1 MDVVAVEA
9 QQRPS
14 TFNSFREVGVSD
26 VLTTKELAVAIGVSE
41 SSVKRWVD
49 AGLIRAARTAGGH
62 RRIPR
67 PEAIRFIRETQ
78 APVAAPAVLGLND
91 LAELEAEALPPG
103 REAETLQRY
112 LVEGAAARARGLVQS
127 LYLSGWSV
135 AAIVDGPLRTAMQE
149 IGALW
154 RHDDAGIFLE
164 HRATDICKQ
173 ALIQLRLAFPADED
187 GPVAVGGAPEG
198 DPYALPSLG
207 AATVLAAEG
216 FDAVNLG
223 PQTPLASLAGAARR
237 LRPALA
243 WLTVSAAPTPERLAT
258 GVVELAHELAPLG
271 VTLVVGG
278 RELPPLAAAG
288 VRTLH
293 VAGSMAELA
302 AFGRGLVAG
311 TRPTAAPASGIK
323 RRRRR

>member
-1 MDVVAVEA
+1 VI
-9 QQRPS
+9 
-14 TFNSFREVGVSD
+14 D

-41 SSVKRWVD
+41 SSIKRWID
-49 AGLIRAARTAGGH
+49 AGLIRAARTVGGH

-67 PEAIRFIRETQ
+67 PEAIRFIRETG
-78 APVAAPAVLGLND
+78 AAVTEPAVLGLTD
-91 LAELEAEALPPG
+91 LAGLEAEALPPG

-112 LVEGAAARARGLVQS
+112 LVEGAAGRARGLVQS

-135 AAIVDGPLRTAMQE
+135 AAIVDGPMRTAMHE

-164 HRATDICKQ
+164 HRATDISKQ
-173 ALIQLRLAFPADED
+173 ALVQLRLTFAADEG

-198 DPYALPSLG
+198 DPYALPSLA

-223 PQTPLASLAGAARR
+223 PQTPLPALAGAAQR

-243 WLTVSAAPTPERLAT
+243 WLAVSSAPAAERLAT
-258 GVVELAHELAPLG
+258 TVVDLAHELAPLG

-288 VRTLH
+288 VRNLH

-311 TRPTAAPASGIK
+311 TRSPAATSPQRGHRT
-323 RRRRR
+323 RR